1 MDFIIWLLFGLIVG
15 WIANTI
21 MDVRKKDFFK
31 NIIIGLIGSGI
42 GGWIGNLF
50 KIGSIGRFTISGFA
64 FSILGAM
71 LFIWFLR
78 KLKV

>member
-42 GGWIGNLF
+42 GGWIGNLL